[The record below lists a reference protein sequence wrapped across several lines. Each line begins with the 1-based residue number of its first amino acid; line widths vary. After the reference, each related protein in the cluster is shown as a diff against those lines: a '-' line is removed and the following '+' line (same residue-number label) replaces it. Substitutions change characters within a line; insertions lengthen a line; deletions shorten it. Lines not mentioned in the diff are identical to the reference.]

1 MEKRTGETLYVCEK
15 CGAYFL
21 IEEACK
27 MHERNCDGA
36 WRGEA
41 AAAELTEDLKRIRIK
56 CGKRKR
62 QNGTEERTDVFSL
75 GIRMGRSKKEIP
87 GGELC
92 NL

>member
-41 AAAELTEDLKRIRIK
+41 AAAELTEDLKRRRLEAGFKIDTPE
-56 CGKRKR
+56 G
-62 QNGTEERTDVFSL
+62 NSALEAVYD
-75 GIRMGRSKKEIP
+75 KETLKIVIISF
-87 GGELC
+87 
-92 NL
+92 

>member
-41 AAAELTEDLKRIRIK
+41 AAAELTEELKRIRFETGYEIETPEGNSALEAVYNK
-56 CGKRKR
+56 ETRKI
-62 QNGTEERTDVFSL
+62 VIISF
-75 GIRMGRSKKEIP
+75 
-87 GGELC
+87 
-92 NL
+92 